1 MDTYDYDDSSGLI
14 HALKVR
20 EGVEAKDHRTKVRY
34 VGGKLALV
42 RYMGQWTGVV

>member
-20 EGVEAKDHRTKVRY
+20 EGVEAKDQGQ

>member
-20 EGVEAKDHRTKVRY
+20 EGVEAKDQGQ
-34 VGGKLALV
+34 VGGKLV